1 MNKRI
6 IVGIDFSEDSLNAL
20 EHAVFTS
27 DKLNMPITMVWV
39 DHVDYSKEIFNI
51 DPDHRLNAVT
61 HKFNELI
68 KKYEKHCPG
77 IDFVIRRGKVYKE
90 LCKTADELNA
100 FLVVIGTHGLSGFE
114 EFWSGSNA
122 NRIVSA
128 CNTPV
133 VSIRK
138 TAKVYDKMDIIVMP
152 IDSSQYTRDKIP
164 LTSKIAGYFDSEVHI
179 LGLLTSKYNDLRI
192 KVRDFVL
199 QAEDYLKE
207 ENIRYKTKIIE
218 SKNIADDTITYAVS
232 VNASLISIMTEQEL
246 STSNLWMGPYASQIV
261 NHSPIPVLSIKPRK

>member
-27 DKLNMPITMVWV
+27 NKMKMPISMVWV

-51 DPDHRLNAVT
+51 DATHRLNAVT

-68 KKYEKHCPG
+68 NKYENQCPG
-77 IDFVIRRGKVYKE
+77 IDFVIRKGKVYKE
-90 LCKTADELNA
+90 LCNVADELNA

-128 CNTPV
+128 CKTPV
-133 VSIRK
+133 ISLRK
-138 TAKVYDKMDIIVMP
+138 SAKVYDKMDIIVMP
-152 IDSSQYTRDKIP
+152 IDSSEYTRDKIP
-164 LTSKIAGYFDSEVHI
+164 LTTKIAKYFDSEIHI
-179 LGLLTSKYNDLRI
+179 LGLQTSKYNDIRI
-192 KVRDFVL
+192 KVRDYIFH
-199 QAEDYLKE
+199 AEDYLT
-207 ENIRYKTKIIE
+207 ENNVKFKTSIID
-218 SKNIADDTITYAVS
+218 SKNIADDTINYAVS
-232 VNASLISIMTEQEL
+232 VNASLISIMTEQEI
-246 STSNLWMGPYASQIV
+246 STSNLWMGPYAAQIV
-261 NHSPIPVLSIKPRK
+261 NHSPIPVLSIKPKF